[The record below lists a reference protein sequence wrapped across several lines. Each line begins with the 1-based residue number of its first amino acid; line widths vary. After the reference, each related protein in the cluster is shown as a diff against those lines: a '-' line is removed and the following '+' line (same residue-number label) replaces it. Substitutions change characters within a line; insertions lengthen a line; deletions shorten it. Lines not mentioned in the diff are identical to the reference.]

1 MELAFDYA
9 IENGLTTEWTT
20 PYTSYNG
27 ADGECTLTENTPLRA
42 GGITGYEITVTRHG
56 ERVNKHIGD
65 LCGHGNGS
73 RIQKDYSSYCLL
85 LYVLFYPLSPH

>member
-27 ADGECTLTENTPLRA
+27 VDGECTLTENSPLRA
-42 GGITGYEITVTRHG
+42 GGITGYEITVTREIDTG
-56 ERVNKHIGD
+56 KE
-65 LCGHGNGS
+65 
-73 RIQKDYSSYCLL
+73 
-85 LYVLFYPLSPH
+85 

>member
-27 ADGECTLTENTPLRA
+27 VDGNCTLTEETPLRA
-42 GGITGYEITVTRHG
+42 GGITGYEITVT
-56 ERVNKHIGD
+56 
-65 LCGHGNGS
+65 
-73 RIQKDYSSYCLL
+73 
-85 LYVLFYPLSPH
+85 